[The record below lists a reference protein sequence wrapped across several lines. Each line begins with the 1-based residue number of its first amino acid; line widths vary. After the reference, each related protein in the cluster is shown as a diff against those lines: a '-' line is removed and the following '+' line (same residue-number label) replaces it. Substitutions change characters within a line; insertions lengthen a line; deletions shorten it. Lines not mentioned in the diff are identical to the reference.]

1 MCSTVRVTSMQDGWR
16 SNTLKTRRVRQAIAG
31 VIGGDEEKIS
41 RTLEL
46 VKSQNDY

>member
-1 MCSTVRVTSMQDGWR
+1 MSSTSAGWR
-16 SNTLKTRRVRQAIAG
+16 TTRRVRQAIAG
-31 VIGGDEEKIS
+31 VLGGDDERID